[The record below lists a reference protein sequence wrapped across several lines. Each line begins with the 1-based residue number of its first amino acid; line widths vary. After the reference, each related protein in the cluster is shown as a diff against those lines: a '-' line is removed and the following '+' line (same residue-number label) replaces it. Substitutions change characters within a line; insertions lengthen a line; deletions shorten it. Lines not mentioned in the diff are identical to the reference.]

1 MSEPKYLTIASLSR
15 ALLADRRAVEKLDPK
30 ADATVV
36 DGGKEVKLFLQNRVE
51 ELAKSLVEEAGKSKK
66 RK

>member
-1 MSEPKYLTIASLSR
+1 MSEPKYLTIAGLSR

-51 ELAKSLVEEAGKSKK
+51 ELAKSLVEAAKRRSK
-66 RK
+66 

>member
-15 ALLADRRAVEKLDPK
+15 ALLADRRALEKLDPK

-51 ELAKSLVEEAGKSKK
+51 ELAKSLIEAAK
-66 RK
+66 RRK

>member
-36 DGGKEVKLFLQNRVE
+36 DGEKEVKLFLQNRVE
-51 ELAKSLVEEAGKSKK
+51 ELAKSLVEAAK
-66 RK
+66 RRK

>member
-36 DGGKEVKLFLQNRVE
+36 AGGKEVKLFLQNRVE
-51 ELAKSLVEEAGKSKK
+51 ELAKSLVEAAKRRSK
-66 RK
+66 

>member
-15 ALLADRRAVEKLDPK
+15 ALLADRRAVERLNRK

-36 DGGKEVKLFLQNRVE
+36 DGSKEVKLFLQNRLS
-51 ELAKSLVEEAGKSKK
+51 ELAKSLVEAAKRRKK
-66 RK
+66 D